1 MMPCVIPLLFY
12 YFFIKRHKISPSS
25 TPWPAKP
32 ARRER
37 KQKQNPRERKSKK
50 KCEFS
55 RKLSEKGEIF
65 SIKLEFSSSQA
76 FLLIFHG

>member
-1 MMPCVIPLLFY
+1 MRLRVSQ
-12 YFFIKRHKISPSS
+12 FIDNLKWHKISPSS

-37 KQKQNPRERKSKK
+37 KQKQNPRKRKSKK

-55 RKLSEKGEIF
+55 RKLSEKGGESSDKGKEIA
-65 SIKLEFSSSQA
+65 SEDQ
-76 FLLIFHG
+76 